1 MRVQVLNQKLY
12 TIGPHNIGSM
22 DFEKSLENA
31 RTLADVFEVVKSAV
45 EQRMRR
51 SRAGLMLG
59 LANLGN
65 HPQGWFGAFFP
76 VGTNII
82 VMNRVPM
89 QRIKET
95 DPSLFKPY
103 VFHVLLHE
111 YLHSLGFLDEQQVR
125 QLALDITRE
134 LFGEA
139 HPATRIAADPMSF
152 FPNLVYPSVN
162 WQPEDVNIELV
173 DGFDRSSVGY
183 IG

>member
-1 MRVQVLNQKLY
+1 
-12 TIGPHNIGSM
+12 M
-22 DFEKSLENA
+22 DFNKSLDKA
-31 RTLADVFEVVKSAV
+31 WTLADIFEVVKAAV

-65 HPQGWFGAFFP
+65 HPQGWFGAFYP

-95 DPSLFKPY
+95 DPTLYKPY

-111 YLHSLGFLDEQQVR
+111 YLHSLGYLDEEHVR
-125 QLALDITRE
+125 QMALDISLE
-134 LFGEA
+134 LFGMD
-139 HPATRIAADPMSF
+139 HPATRIAANPMAF

>member
-1 MRVQVLNQKLY
+1 
-12 TIGPHNIGSM
+12 M
-22 DFEKSLENA
+22 DFGQRLEKAS
-31 RTLADVFEVVKSAV
+31 TLADIFEVVKAAV
-45 EQRMRR
+45 EKRMRR

-65 HPQGWFGAFFP
+65 SPHGWFGAFYP

-82 VMNRVPM
+82 VMNNVPM
-89 QRIKET
+89 QRIRET

-125 QLALDITRE
+125 ELALDISRHI
-134 LFGEA
+134 FGA
-139 HPATRIAADPMSF
+139 NHPATRIAADPMSF

-162 WQPEDVNIELV
+162 WQPDNVNIELV
-173 DGFDRSSVGY
+173 DGFDRSSVSY

>member
-1 MRVQVLNQKLY
+1 
-12 TIGPHNIGSM
+12 M
-22 DFEKSLENA
+22 DFGQRLEKA
-31 RTLADVFEVVKSAV
+31 GTLADIFEVVKAAV
-45 EQRMRR
+45 EKRMRR

-65 HPQGWFGAFFP
+65 SPHGWFGAFYP

-82 VMNRVPM
+82 VMNNVPM
-89 QRIKET
+89 QRIRET

-125 QLALDITRE
+125 EMALDISRHI
-134 LFGEA
+134 FGED

-162 WQPEDVNIELV
+162 WQPENVNIELV
-173 DGFDRSSVGY
+173 DGFDRSSVSY

>member
-1 MRVQVLNQKLY
+1 MDYK
-12 TIGPHNIGSM
+12 GSL
-22 DFEKSLENA
+22 DKA
-31 RTLADVFEVVKSAV
+31 RTLADIFEVVKAAV

-65 HPQGWFGAFFP
+65 HPQGWFGAFYP

-95 DPSLFKPY
+95 DPTLYKPY

-111 YLHSLGFLDEQQVR
+111 YLHSLGYLDEERVR
-125 QLALDITRE
+125 QMALDISQE
-134 LFGEA
+134 LFGKD
-139 HPATRIAADPMSF
+139 HPATRIAADPMAF

-162 WQPEDVNIELV
+162 WQPEDVSIELV
-173 DGFDRSSVGY
+173 NGFDRSSVGY

>member
-1 MRVQVLNQKLY
+1 
-12 TIGPHNIGSM
+12 M
-22 DFEKSLENA
+22 DFGKSLDMA
-31 RTLADVFEVVKSAV
+31 RTLADIFEVVKSAV
-45 EQRMRR
+45 EQRLRR

-65 HPQGWFGAFFP
+65 HPQGWFGAFYP

-82 VMNRVPM
+82 VMNNVPM

-95 DPSLFKPY
+95 NPSLFKPY

-125 QLALDITRE
+125 NMALAITRE

-152 FPNLVYPSVN
+152 FPNLVYPSIN
-162 WQPEDVNIELV
+162 WQPESVNIELV
-173 DGFDRSSVGY
+173 DRFDRSSVAY

>member
-1 MRVQVLNQKLY
+1 MEFN
-12 TIGPHNIGSM
+12 
-22 DFEKSLENA
+22 KSLDMA
-31 RTLADVFEVVKSAV
+31 RTLADIFEVVKAAV

-65 HPQGWFGAFFP
+65 HPQGWFGAFYP

-95 DPSLFKPY
+95 DPTLYKPY

-111 YLHSLGFLDEQQVR
+111 YLHSLGYLDEEQVR
-125 QLALDITRE
+125 QMALDISLE
-134 LFGEA
+134 LFGKD
-139 HPATRIAADPMSF
+139 HPATRIAADPMAF

-162 WQPEDVNIELV
+162 WQPEEVSIELV

>member
-1 MRVQVLNQKLY
+1 MHVLNQKLY
-12 TIGPHNIGSM
+12 TIVQRNTLSM
-22 DFEKSLENA
+22 DFGRSLENA
-31 RTLADVFEVVKSAV
+31 RTLADIFEVVKSAV
-45 EQRMRR
+45 ERRMRR

-65 HPQGWFGAFFP
+65 HPQGWFGAFYP

-111 YLHSLGFLDEQQVR
+111 YLHSLGYLDEEQVR
-125 QLALDITRE
+125 QMAVEITLE
-134 LFGEA
+134 LFGKD
-139 HPATRIAADPMSF
+139 HLATRIASNPMSF
-152 FPNLVYPSVN
+152 FPNLVYPNVN

-173 DGFDRSSVGY
+173 DGFDRSSVWY
-183 IG
+183 IA